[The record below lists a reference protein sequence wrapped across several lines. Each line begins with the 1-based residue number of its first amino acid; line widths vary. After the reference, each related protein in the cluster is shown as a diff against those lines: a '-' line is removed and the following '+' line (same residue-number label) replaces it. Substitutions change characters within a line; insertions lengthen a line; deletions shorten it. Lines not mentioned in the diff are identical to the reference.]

1 MATAGI
7 KAAAYCL
14 NFAPELAL
22 HYGGTPAQERK
33 SKPDSEFLRALPEHS
48 QTYEEAQAYAPNK
61 TYIGAMS
68 IDELEKAPAPWIDN
82 LGTPERFGSFGEIM
96 PEDEFLGLMDIC
108 DVFDLIW
115 LEEGFAASVAEKLA
129 QNPVIGEK
137 QLARLEKG
145 RPESDILDVVEKQH
159 ALPLYSEGKLAGCCR
174 RAHDTDEN
182 LEAGIM
188 LENLS
193 CKASGVLALLHLIKN
208 AGISPS
214 DIDFVVECSEEA
226 VGDAM
231 QRGGGNMAKAL
242 AEIAE
247 CGNASGFD
255 VRGFCAGPVAS
266 VITAA
271 SMAACGAR
279 ANVAV
284 VSGGSVP
291 KLYMNARD
299 HVKKDVKALEN
310 CIGSFAL
317 LITPDDGQ
325 TPVIRLDSLGK
336 HTVGA
341 AHRQEAMLRNA
352 ILGVA
357 VAKALGITCPSVGVL
372 NLDAAPQVLRALN
385 RMAEKGY
392 PLNLGQSVRGDGGS
406 LLRGN
411 DLLCGAVD
419 VCVADTLTGNVLM
432 KVFSAF
438 TSGGSYETSGWG
450 YGPSVGE
457 GWDKVVSI
465 VSRASGA
472 PVIANAL
479 AYTAAAVRGRLPA
492 VVAEEIRLAKAAGM
506 DDELAAFSKAAAAP
520 QDEVQAPPAV
530 PTDEEIHG
538 IDVLDLELAVRC
550 LWKENI
556 YAEAAMGCTGPV
568 VKLAG
573 SSLDKARAVLTA
585 SGYL

>member
-1 MATAGI
+1 MAMQECKRAILGKALEDLVARARSGKEPCRI
-7 KAAAYCL
+7 GLMASGGEHSDAEFLAAASAAMSADPALTVVGVGPKPSGILPQGMDWIDTGCEG
-14 NFAPELAL
+14 PELASGMENALSQGRIHGAVAL
-22 HYGGTPAQERK
+22 HYPF
-33 SKPDSEFLRALPEHS
+33 P
-48 QTYEEAQAYAPNK
+48 
-61 TYIGAMS
+61 
-68 IDELEKAPAPWIDN
+68 
-82 LGTPERFGSFGEIM
+82 LGVT
-96 PEDEFLGLMDIC
+96 
-108 DVFDLIW
+108 
-115 LEEGFAASVAEKLA
+115 
-129 QNPVIGEK
+129 
-137 QLARLEKG
+137 
-145 RPESDILDVVEKQH
+145 
-159 ALPLYSEGKLAGCCR
+159 
-174 RAHDTDEN
+174 
-182 LEAGIM
+182 
-188 LENLS
+188 
-193 CKASGVLALLHLIKN
+193 
-208 AGISPS
+208 
-214 DIDFVVECSEEA
+214 
-226 VGDAM
+226 
-231 QRGGGNMAKAL
+231 
-242 AEIAE
+242 
-247 CGNASGFD
+247 
-255 VRGFCAGPVAS
+255 
-266 VITAA
+266 
-271 SMAACGAR
+271 
-279 ANVAV
+279 
-284 VSGGSVP
+284 
-291 KLYMNARD
+291 
-299 HVKKDVKALEN
+299 
-310 CIGSFAL
+310 
-317 LITPDDGQ
+317 
-325 TPVIRLDSLGK
+325 
-336 HTVGA
+336 TVGRVLTPGTGKPLFMASCTGMSA

-357 VAKALGITCPSVGVL
+357 VAKTLGITCPSVGVL

-506 DDELAAFSKAAAAP
+506 DDELAAFSKVAAAP

>member
-1 MATAGI
+1 MAMQECKRAILGKALEDLVARARSGKEPCRI
-7 KAAAYCL
+7 GLMASGGEHSDAEFLAAASAAMSADPALTVVGVGPKPSGILPQGMDWIETGCEG
-14 NFAPELAL
+14 PELASGMENALSQGRIHGAVAL
-22 HYGGTPAQERK
+22 HYPF
-33 SKPDSEFLRALPEHS
+33 P
-48 QTYEEAQAYAPNK
+48 
-61 TYIGAMS
+61 
-68 IDELEKAPAPWIDN
+68 
-82 LGTPERFGSFGEIM
+82 LGVT
-96 PEDEFLGLMDIC
+96 
-108 DVFDLIW
+108 
-115 LEEGFAASVAEKLA
+115 
-129 QNPVIGEK
+129 
-137 QLARLEKG
+137 
-145 RPESDILDVVEKQH
+145 
-159 ALPLYSEGKLAGCCR
+159 
-174 RAHDTDEN
+174 
-182 LEAGIM
+182 
-188 LENLS
+188 
-193 CKASGVLALLHLIKN
+193 
-208 AGISPS
+208 
-214 DIDFVVECSEEA
+214 
-226 VGDAM
+226 
-231 QRGGGNMAKAL
+231 
-242 AEIAE
+242 
-247 CGNASGFD
+247 
-255 VRGFCAGPVAS
+255 
-266 VITAA
+266 
-271 SMAACGAR
+271 
-279 ANVAV
+279 
-284 VSGGSVP
+284 
-291 KLYMNARD
+291 
-299 HVKKDVKALEN
+299 
-310 CIGSFAL
+310 
-317 LITPDDGQ
+317 
-325 TPVIRLDSLGK
+325 
-336 HTVGA
+336 TVGRVLTPGTGKPLFMASCTGMSA

-419 VCVADTLTGNVLM
+419 VCV
-432 KVFSAF
+432 
-438 TSGGSYETSGWG
+438 SYETSGWG

-520 QDEVQAPPAV
+520 RDEVLAPPAV

>member
-1 MATAGI
+1 MAMQECKRAILGKALEDLVARARSGKEPCRI
-7 KAAAYCL
+7 GLMASGGEHSYAEFLAAASAAMSVDPALTVVGVGPKPSGILPQGMDWIETGCEG
-14 NFAPELAL
+14 PELASGMENALAQGRIHGAVAL
-22 HYGGTPAQERK
+22 HYPF
-33 SKPDSEFLRALPEHS
+33 P
-48 QTYEEAQAYAPNK
+48 
-61 TYIGAMS
+61 
-68 IDELEKAPAPWIDN
+68 
-82 LGTPERFGSFGEIM
+82 LGVT
-96 PEDEFLGLMDIC
+96 
-108 DVFDLIW
+108 
-115 LEEGFAASVAEKLA
+115 
-129 QNPVIGEK
+129 
-137 QLARLEKG
+137 
-145 RPESDILDVVEKQH
+145 
-159 ALPLYSEGKLAGCCR
+159 
-174 RAHDTDEN
+174 
-182 LEAGIM
+182 
-188 LENLS
+188 
-193 CKASGVLALLHLIKN
+193 
-208 AGISPS
+208 
-214 DIDFVVECSEEA
+214 
-226 VGDAM
+226 
-231 QRGGGNMAKAL
+231 
-242 AEIAE
+242 
-247 CGNASGFD
+247 
-255 VRGFCAGPVAS
+255 
-266 VITAA
+266 
-271 SMAACGAR
+271 
-279 ANVAV
+279 
-284 VSGGSVP
+284 
-291 KLYMNARD
+291 
-299 HVKKDVKALEN
+299 
-310 CIGSFAL
+310 
-317 LITPDDGQ
+317 
-325 TPVIRLDSLGK
+325 
-336 HTVGA
+336 TVGRVLTPGTGKPLFMASCTGMSA

-520 QDEVQAPPAV
+520 RDEVQAPPAV

-538 IDVLDLELAVRC
+538 IDVLDSRTGRPLPVERKHLRRSRDGLHRPGRQTGRFKPRQGPRRADRVRLPVKNAVPPGKSPVPGIRSLSSNARYAMIIVDKETFEAEVQQSSMPCVVDLWGPQCGPCLALMPEVEK
-550 LWKENI
+550 L
-556 YAEAAMGCTGPV
+556 AEAYEG
-568 VKLAG
+568 KLKFCKLNVAENRRLVI
-573 SSLDKARAVLTA
+573 SLRVMAVPTILFYKGGECVARISGDAVSIEAIKAEADKLV
-585 SGYL
+585 

>member
-1 MATAGI
+1 MAMQECKRAILGKALEDLVARARSGKEPCRI
-7 KAAAYCL
+7 GLMASGGEHSDAEFLAAASAAMSADPALTVVGPKPSGILPQGMDWIETGCEG
-14 NFAPELAL
+14 PELASGMENALSQGHIHGAVAL
-22 HYGGTPAQERK
+22 HYPF
-33 SKPDSEFLRALPEHS
+33 P
-48 QTYEEAQAYAPNK
+48 
-61 TYIGAMS
+61 
-68 IDELEKAPAPWIDN
+68 
-82 LGTPERFGSFGEIM
+82 LGVT
-96 PEDEFLGLMDIC
+96 
-108 DVFDLIW
+108 
-115 LEEGFAASVAEKLA
+115 
-129 QNPVIGEK
+129 
-137 QLARLEKG
+137 
-145 RPESDILDVVEKQH
+145 
-159 ALPLYSEGKLAGCCR
+159 
-174 RAHDTDEN
+174 
-182 LEAGIM
+182 
-188 LENLS
+188 
-193 CKASGVLALLHLIKN
+193 
-208 AGISPS
+208 
-214 DIDFVVECSEEA
+214 
-226 VGDAM
+226 
-231 QRGGGNMAKAL
+231 
-242 AEIAE
+242 
-247 CGNASGFD
+247 
-255 VRGFCAGPVAS
+255 
-266 VITAA
+266 
-271 SMAACGAR
+271 
-279 ANVAV
+279 
-284 VSGGSVP
+284 
-291 KLYMNARD
+291 
-299 HVKKDVKALEN
+299 
-310 CIGSFAL
+310 
-317 LITPDDGQ
+317 
-325 TPVIRLDSLGK
+325 
-336 HTVGA
+336 TVGRVLTPGTGKPLFMASCTGMSA

-520 QDEVQAPPAV
+520 RDEVQAPPAV